1 MDTVHT
7 HKTQWTSCLFF
18 NNSFWSSKFYFGQFD
33 PNRKTIDFDFL
44 GNAGAGRKS
53 IEMKTTSSMD
63 SVPDIS

>member
-1 MDTVHT
+1 LVIEV
-7 HKTQWTSCLFF
+7 
-18 NNSFWSSKFYFGQFD
+18 YFGQFD

-53 IEMKTTSSMD
+53 IEMKTTSNMD